1 MKVNRFICAALVLIV
16 FAVSAPAQQWKY
28 FALNGAAAGMDVLDV
43 ESTQRC
49 IRAGTCHEANPLMG
63 QSRTQQYA
71 VSMGLVGLS
80 AWMSYRSMRRGEMWW
95 IAPVVLIGV
104 HGAAAGLNLRF

>member
-1 MKVNRFICAALVLIV
+1 MEVNRFICAALVLIV
-16 FAVSAPAQQWKY
+16 FAAPCRAQQWKY

-49 IRAGTCHEANPLMG
+49 IHAGTCKEGNPLMG
-63 QSRTQQYA
+63 SGRTQQYA

-80 AWMSYRSMRRGEMWW
+80 AWMSYRSMKRGEMWW
-95 IAPVVLIGV
+95 LAPVVLIGV
-104 HGAAAGLNLRF
+104 HGAAAGMNLRF